1 MERYFHQGSR
11 VLVVG
16 RVQNNNYTNKQGD
29 KIYGFDVITEDV
41 EFGEKKKSADKGQ
54 AEGAGEC
61 SPVSVTE

>member
-1 MERYFHQGSR
+1 M
-11 VLVVG
+11 G